1 MKKLLASLSI
11 ATMAVMP
18 AFAESNTSFPTGLEF
33 GVGVSGSSGLNGFVG
48 YANKKSD
55 SFWLKRLGVRLDM
68 ASTKPIKSTI
78 NSMVDNYMGEGIEVG
93 DYLTI
98 SDGKIES
105 EHMAVLVDFYPFGDT
120 WFLGGLRISGGYF
133 VGGMNIKSMLTGKDD
148 VLSEYAGREF
158 EIWGTK
164 YRYDG
169 GDAHGTA
176 KAKWDFTGP
185 YLGTGFDLGLFSG
198 FKIFMDAGVVFT
210 SKAAELSMNVPVEE
224 VGLKYYDTGTST
236 WKPVNTP
243 ALKNTLQENIDNTL
257 SDAQEKLDE
266 YKFFPM
272 VKLGFMY
279 RF

>member
-1 MKKLLASLSI
+1 MKKLLAFSTI
-11 ATMAVMP
+11 ASMAIAP
-18 AFAESNTSFPTGLEF
+18 AFADGNTAFPAGVQLGL
-33 GVGVSGSSGLNGFVG
+33 GLSATSGVSGFVG
-48 YANKKSD
+48 YANKNLD
-55 SFWLKRLGVRLDM
+55 SFWYKRLGVRVEL
-68 ASTKPIKSTI
+68 ASTSPIKSTI
-78 NSMVDNYMGEGIEVG
+78 NSMVDNYMGDGIEVG

-98 SDGKIES
+98 TDGKIDS
-105 EHMAVLVDFYPFGDT
+105 GHFALLFDVYPFGDT
-120 WFLGGLRISGGYF
+120 WFFGGWRMSAGY
-133 VGGMNIKSMLTGKDD
+133 VIGGMNIKTMLTGHDD
-148 VLSEYAGREF
+148 ALSGFAGKEF

-164 YRYDG
+164 YKYDG

-185 YLGTGFDLGLFSG
+185 YIGTGFDLGVFRG
-198 FKIFMDAGVVFT
+198 FKMFLDAGVVLT
-210 SKAAELSMNVPVEE
+210 SRSAELSMNVPVES

-236 WKPVNTP
+236 WKPVDTP

>member
-1 MKKLLASLSI
+1 MKKLLTILPI
-11 ATMAVMP
+11 ATMTVSS
-18 AFAESNTSFPTGLEF
+18 AFAGIGDFIPSGLEL
-33 GVGVSGSSGLNGFVG
+33 GLGLSATSGLNGFVG
-48 YANKKSD
+48 YANKSSE
-55 SFWLKRLGVRLDM
+55 SFWWKRLGVRFDF
-68 ASTKPIKSTI
+68 ATTQPVKSI
-78 NSMVDNYMGEGIEVG
+78 IDSGIDSYMGDGIDIG
-93 DYLTI
+93 DHLTI
-98 SDGKIES
+98 TDGKIES

-120 WFLGGLRISGGYF
+120 WLLGGWRISGGYMI
-133 VGGMNIKSMLTGKDD
+133 GGMDVKAMLTGSDERLAD
-148 VLSEYAGREF
+148 FAGKEF

-164 YRYDG
+164 YKYFG

-185 YLGTGFDLGLFSG
+185 YVGTGFDLGLFRG
-198 FKIFMDAGVVFT
+198 FKLFLDAGVVFT
-210 SKAAELSMNVPVEE
+210 SKSAELSMNVPVEGT
-224 VGLKYYDTGTST
+224 GLKYWNTVAND
-236 WKPVNTP
+236 WKPVDTP